1 MFHKFPLLYEFPE
14 TLGRSQALK
23 IELREAAT
31 GAEIE
36 NKHMLTGYRFSHGS
50 CFSKRSKLIADF

>member
-1 MFHKFPLLYEFPE
+1 MVFK
-14 TLGRSQALK
+14 SQALK

-50 CFSKRSKLIADF
+50 CFSKRTKLIADF